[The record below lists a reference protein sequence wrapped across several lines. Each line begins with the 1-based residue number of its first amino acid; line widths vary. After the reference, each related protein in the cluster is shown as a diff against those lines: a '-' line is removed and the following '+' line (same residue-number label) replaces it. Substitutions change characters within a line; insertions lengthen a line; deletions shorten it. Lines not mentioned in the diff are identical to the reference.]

1 MTERNRVTPT
11 SQIVATPLR
20 GMFMGNRGC
29 LHEGHDVVRHHRG
42 NLWIMCRL
50 EFRGR
55 RTPQWKPGHYTVLF
69 FHDEAVG
76 LAAGHRPCGECRH
89 DDYQRFKALFA
100 HVTGGQA
107 DAGSINRRMQHDR
120 WEHHRQR
127 THRAAWSSL
136 PEGTFTLVD
145 DSPMLV
151 LADRLVP
158 WSAAGGYD
166 TPSARPTC
174 GDATVLTPEI
184 TVEILRAG
192 YTPQLA
198 VN

>member
-11 SQIVATPLR
+11 SQIVVTPLR

-29 LHEGHDVVRHHRG
+29 LHEGHDVVRHHNG

-55 RTPQWKPGHYTVLF
+55 RTPQWQPGHYTVLF

-76 LAAGHRPCGECRH
+76 FAAGHRPCGECRYA
-89 DDYQRFKALFA
+89 DYQRFKALFA
-100 HVTGGQA
+100 HVTDGPS

-120 WEHHRQR
+120 WDHRRQR
-127 THRAAWSSL
+127 IHRAPWSSL
-136 PEGTFTLVD
+136 PDGTFTLVD
-145 DSPMLV
+145 DVPMLV
-151 LADRLVP
+151 VADRVVP
-158 WSAAGGYD
+158 WSATSGYG
-166 TPSARPTC
+166 TPSARPSS

-198 VN
+198 LD